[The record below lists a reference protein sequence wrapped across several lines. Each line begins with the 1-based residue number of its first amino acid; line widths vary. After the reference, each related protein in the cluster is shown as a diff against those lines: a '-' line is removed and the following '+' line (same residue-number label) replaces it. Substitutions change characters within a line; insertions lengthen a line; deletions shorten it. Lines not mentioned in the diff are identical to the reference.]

1 MQSKTAPGL
10 IGPGPWGST
19 FLPHL
24 RQFAFEE
31 RIELLVGHAAAAEV
45 LVGMGARI

>member
-10 IGPGPWGST
+10 IGPVLGST

-24 RQFAFEE
+24 RQYAFEE